1 MHLQTPVDD
10 ALVSSTGDFAAC
22 LVAIRRIIEG
32 FGVEQVDGDAT
43 SASTAALEHRVG
55 RLDVPCVVV
64 DFNLPAV
71 RIRGSHVLS
80 DASVRVMLVAM
91 SRMSIF
97 SEF

>member
-1 MHLQTPVDD
+1 
-10 ALVSSTGDFAAC
+10 
-22 LVAIRRIIEG
+22 
-32 FGVEQVDGDAT
+32 
-43 SASTAALEHRVG
+43 
-55 RLDVPCVVV
+55 VV